1 MLNIKLYEKYYI
13 MKSIIL
19 PMASSIKISDETKQA
34 LDKLLANLMINYD
47 RKFTQQEILDLLIKL
62 GEANME
68 LLLSPMESPS
78 KNVLNKIKKLQ
89 KPWRSETDEKVI
101 DEILY
106 GSN

>member
-1 MLNIKLYEKYYI
+1 

-19 PMASSIKISDETKQA
+19 LMASSIKISDETKQA
-34 LDKLLANLMINYD
+34 LDKLLANLMIHYD
-47 RKFTQQEILDLLIKL
+47 KKFTQQEILDLLIKL

-68 LLLSPMESPS
+68 LLLSPMENPS

-89 KPWRSETDEKVI
+89 KPWNSETDENVI

>member
-1 MLNIKLYEKYYI
+1 
-13 MKSIIL
+13 
-19 PMASSIKISDETKQA
+19 MASSIKISDETKQA

-68 LLLSPMESPS
+68 LLLSPTETPS
-78 KNVLNKIKKLQ
+78 KNVLNKIKNLQ
-89 KPWRSETDEKVI
+89 KPWKSETDENVI
-101 DEILY
+101 DDILY